1 VSDAGTVEVRAVAG
15 TERGAACRLIFDPPG
30 PELAAIAGS
39 EARARAFG
47 EGLVARGV
55 VPGPGPEVFAAFAS
69 GRPVGVLVVETVG
82 HEGASTGGGFAAVVP
97 LALRTFPLAWLPRLA
112 WRAWLRSRLDFPL
125 PAGALHV
132 VELHVAP
139 ERRGQGIGGRL
150 LEHAE
155 ACARE
160 RGATRLVLSTM
171 TTNPARGLYERHRY
185 RVTAERSVRGY
196 RAITGSPGRV
206 LMEKAVARDR
216 G

>member
-1 VSDAGTVEVRAVAG
+1 VSDAETVELRAVAG
-15 TERGAACRLIFDPPG
+15 AERAAACRLVFDPPG

-39 EARARAFG
+39 EGRARAFG
-47 EGLVARGV
+47 EGLVALGV
-55 VPGPGPEVFAAFAS
+55 VPGPGREVFAAYAS
-69 GRPVGVLVVETVG
+69 GRAVGVLVVETVG
-82 HEGASTGGGFAAVVP
+82 REGASTRDGFVRAVP
-97 LALRTFPLAWLPRLA
+97 LAIRTFPLAWLPRLA
-112 WRAWLRSRLDFPL
+112 FRGYLRSRLDFPL

-139 ERRGQGIGGRL
+139 ERRGRGIGGRL

-160 RGATRLVLSTM
+160 RGATALVLTTM
-171 TTNPARGLYERHRY
+171 ATNPARRLYERHGY

-206 LMEKAVARDR
+206 RMEKALAR